1 MYNKFFGFKEKPFKL
16 VPNPEYLFLSKSHEE
31 ALGHLTYAVSQGDGF
46 VEITGEVGT
55 GKTTLCRVFLDG
67 LDESVEAAYIFNP
80 KLDALQLLKTIN
92 DEFSISSAPD
102 NIKELIDIL
111 NVFLIEQKAA
121 GKKIIVLIDE
131 AQNLSKE
138 VLEQLRLLSN
148 LETTQ
153 DKLLQIILVGQPEL
167 GEMLGSHELRQLG
180 QRIAIHCNL
189 SPLNFQETTEYI
201 RHRIALASHRA
212 GPPFDRTAY
221 RAIFKYSRGIPRL
234 INIAC
239 DRALLNAFSHNSF
252 NVTGS
257 IVKEAIK
264 ELTKMHD
271 TQPSSNLQSKPAF
284 TVMATILILSLILL
298 LHFNFNAP
306 QDKPVAKDETQET
319 NPTQAEQLIPE
330 QLPESKSPKQDSHI
344 QQTAGNETAIQVP
357 EPAAKQSLSV
367 IPETELVTA
376 EDKKSQ
382 LANPDLV
389 SAQEAEARQP
399 IVPEAEP
406 PEQPAA
412 QRAEKENMS
421 EQQTTKPAFEKGSPL
436 ADNETVQDADPASVQ
451 EQENIMAY
459 SVHVGSFNTLQQAD
473 DLVAELRAKNY
484 PSFLYTEADGNGNL
498 VSIVVAGKYLSKDI
512 ASKASTKLTNQGY
525 DNFLAKAKSSPSVG
539 PPVSAARPTLTK
551 ESKAFQ
557 DFLYSLNSRQ
567 SRNNAMQEAL
577 VLWSPEATVTQDHKK
592 INADR
597 IFFQQ
602 VADQHDM
609 MLQPI
614 ATDLESIQHLNLP
627 AILAIYLPN
636 HLWPKYLTVVAID
649 SNQVTFSISG
659 SSASLSIG
667 SEVLHNYW
675 SGEGYL
681 LWKNFAGIHGT
692 ISQSSR
698 NESVRALKQ
707 LLHDLGNRSIVVNQE
722 FDDNTLQAV
731 KKIQQ
736 KYGLREDGKVGPLTK
751 IALYNENKTFNK
763 PSLAKLALK

>member
-1 MYNKFFGFKEKPFKL
+1 
-16 VPNPEYLFLSKSHEE
+16 
-31 ALGHLTYAVSQGDGF
+31 
-46 VEITGEVGT
+46 
-55 GKTTLCRVFLDG
+55 
-67 LDESVEAAYIFNP
+67 
-80 KLDALQLLKTIN
+80 
-92 DEFSISSAPD
+92 
-102 NIKELIDIL
+102 
-111 NVFLIEQKAA
+111 
-121 GKKIIVLIDE
+121 
-131 AQNLSKE
+131 
-138 VLEQLRLLSN
+138 
-148 LETTQ
+148 
-153 DKLLQIILVGQPEL
+153 
-167 GEMLGSHELRQLG
+167 
-180 QRIAIHCNL
+180 
-189 SPLNFQETTEYI
+189 
-201 RHRIALASHRA
+201 
-212 GPPFDRTAY
+212 
-221 RAIFKYSRGIPRL
+221 
-234 INIAC
+234 
-239 DRALLNAFSHNSF
+239 
-252 NVTGS
+252 
-257 IVKEAIK
+257 
-264 ELTKMHD
+264 
-271 TQPSSNLQSKPAF
+271 
-284 TVMATILILSLILL
+284 
-298 LHFNFNAP
+298 
-306 QDKPVAKDETQET
+306 
-319 NPTQAEQLIPE
+319 
-330 QLPESKSPKQDSHI
+330 
-344 QQTAGNETAIQVP
+344 
-357 EPAAKQSLSV
+357 
-367 IPETELVTA
+367 
-376 EDKKSQ
+376 
-382 LANPDLV
+382 
-389 SAQEAEARQP
+389 
-399 IVPEAEP
+399 
-406 PEQPAA
+406 
-412 QRAEKENMS
+412 
-421 EQQTTKPAFEKGSPL
+421 
-436 ADNETVQDADPASVQ
+436 
-451 EQENIMAY
+451 MAY